1 MTAKSKEPVAI
12 PDLLKKKASREKI
25 TALTAYDFPTAKIMD
40 NAGIDIILVGDSLG
54 MVVLGYE
61 NTIPVTM
68 DMMIHHTRAVTRG
81 TKKALVVGDMPF
93 FSYNVSLEEAKKN
106 ACRFI
111 QEAGAG
117 AVKIEGSS
125 PRRLQLISSLVE
137 ADIPVMGHVGLT
149 PQAIHHLGRFQVK
162 GKNRKEARD
171 ILAQARDLEGAG
183 VFSVVLECIPRELAG
198 EVTKKLNIPTIGIG
212 AGPHCDGQI
221 LVFHDLA
228 GYSHGYLPKFVKQYA
243 GLNDVIG
250 NAVKNYIHDVKKN
263 AFPEDKHCYHLKNPS
278 QLDEFLN
285 HDEE

>member
-1 MTAKSKEPVAI
+1 MTAKSKRLVTV
-12 PDLLKKKASREKI
+12 PDLLKKKAGREKI

-40 NAGIDIILVGDSLG
+40 RAGIDIILVGDSLG

-81 TKKALVVGDMPF
+81 TEKALVVGDMPF

-162 GKNRKEARD
+162 GKNRREARD

-250 NAVKNYIHDVKKN
+250 NAVKNYIQDVKKN
-263 AFPEDKHCYHLKNPS
+263 AFPEDKHCYHLKNPG

>member
-1 MTAKSKEPVAI
+1 MNIELQSPVTI
-12 PDLLKKKASREKI
+12 PDLQKKKSAQEKI
-25 TALTAYDFPTAKIMD
+25 TALTAYDFPTAKILD
-40 NAGIDIILVGDSLG
+40 EAGIDLILVGDSLA
-54 MVVLGYE
+54 MVVLGYS

-68 DMMIHHTRAVTRG
+68 DMMIHHTHAVTRG
-81 TKKALVVGDMPF
+81 TQRALVVGDMPF

-111 QEAGAG
+111 QEGGAG

-125 PRRLQLISSLVE
+125 PRRLKFISSLIE

-149 PQAIHHLGRFQVK
+149 PQAIHHFGRFQVR
-162 GKNRKEARD
+162 GKTRKEARD
-171 ILAQARDLEGAG
+171 ILSQAKDLEQAG
-183 VFSVVLECIPRELAG
+183 VFAVVLECVPRELAG
-198 EVTKKLNIPTIGIG
+198 EVTKKLSIPTIGIG

-250 NAVKNYIHDVKKN
+250 GAVKNYIQDVKN
-263 AFPEDKHCYHLKNPS
+263 QIFPEDKHCYHLKNPG

-285 HDEE
+285 HDGE

>member
-1 MTAKSKEPVAI
+1 MTANSRSRVTI
-12 PDLLKKKASREKI
+12 PDLIKKKTNHEKI

-40 NAGIDIILVGDSLG
+40 NAGIDLILVGDSLG
-54 MVVLGYE
+54 MVVLGYT

-68 DMMIHHTRAVTRG
+68 DIMIHHTSAVARG
-81 TKKALVVGDMPF
+81 TNYALVVGDMPF
-93 FSYNVSLEEAKKN
+93 FSYNVSHEVARKN

-111 QEAGAG
+111 REAGAG

-125 PRRLQLISSLVE
+125 PRRLELIESLAE

-149 PQAIHHLGRFQVK
+149 PQSIHHLGRFHVR
-162 GKNRKEARD
+162 GKTRKEARD
-171 ILAQARDLEGAG
+171 ILSQAKELEKAG
-183 VFSVVLECIPRELAG
+183 VFAVVLECIPRELAQ
-198 EVTKKLNIPTIGIG
+198 EVTHKLMVPTIGIG

-250 NAVKNYIHDVKKN
+250 KAVSHYIEDVKKE
-263 AFPEDKHCYHLKNPS
+263 AFPEDRHSFHLKNPA
-278 QLDEFLN
+278 QLNDFLN
-285 HDEE
+285 HDDE